1 MKPEDVYLPEVLFE
15 LRQVGNNVRVM
26 ALDPLTGT
34 EVVMVG
40 DARQTKKT
48 LKRNAMN
55 KLRYVMAKKFNEME
69 SQRNDKSGTR

>member
-15 LRQVGNNVRVM
+15 LKQIGNNVRVM

-55 KLRYVMAKKFNEME
+55 KLRYVMARDFNKME
-69 SQRNDKSGTR
+69 SQRNG

>member
-15 LRQVGNNVRVM
+15 LRQIGNNMRVV

-40 DARQTKKT
+40 DARQSKKT
-48 LKRNAMN
+48 LERIAMR

-69 SQRNDKSGTR
+69 SRRRDKSGTG